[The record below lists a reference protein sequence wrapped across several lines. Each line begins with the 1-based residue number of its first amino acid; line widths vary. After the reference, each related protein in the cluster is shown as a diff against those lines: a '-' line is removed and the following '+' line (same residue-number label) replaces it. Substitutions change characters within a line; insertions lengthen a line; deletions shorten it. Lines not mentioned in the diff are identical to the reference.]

1 MPGLEVILGGA
12 VATTLAYL
20 FGKKKTKAEIQKTEL
35 DSVEKAISI
44 WRNLAQDFKKEVDEL
59 RGQITELRAENK
71 ILRQEVKKLSD
82 IIDENG
88 LPKH

>member
-1 MPGLEVILGGA
+1 MTGIEIIVGGA
-12 VATTLAYL
+12 ITTTLAYL

-44 WRNLAQDFKKEVDEL
+44 WRSLAIDFKKEVDEL
-59 RGQITELRAENK
+59 KGQVLELRDENK
-71 ILRQEVKKLSD
+71 ALRKEVERLSD

-88 LPKH
+88 IPKH